1 MSFIRLIIVSVC
13 ILFLGCN
20 SNKKVKEES
29 TRESPKIAFTF
40 DDGSTKDLPN
50 HKLEEWNQLIL
61 RHLKKNDL
69 KAVLFATGS
78 FLEGEKGR
86 YILNSWNDAGHKIAN
101 HTYSHPYY
109 HSSKITLE
117 EFQQELL
124 KNDSV
129 IKNYSNYY
137 RYFRYPYLKEGN
149 TIAKR
154 DRFRTFLKNQNYKV
168 GHVTIDASDW
178 YVSSRLTKRL
188 KENPEVNVS
197 GYRDYYIDHI
207 YDRALFYDSLAT
219 QLTNRKI
226 PHTLLL
232 HHNLTSALFLDDLI
246 THFKNKG
253 WEVINADEAFKD
265 SIFNNEP
272 NTIPA
277 GESLVWA
284 LAKQSGKYENVLRYP
299 AEDSQ
304 YEKEAM
310 DGLGL

>member
-1 MSFIRLIIVSVC
+1 MSFIKLIIVSACV
-13 ILFLGCN
+13 LFLGCN
-20 SNKKVKEES
+20 SNKKVKEELIK
-29 TRESPKIAFTF
+29 ESPKIAFTF

-50 HKLEEWNQLIL
+50 YQLEEWNQLIL

-78 FLEGEKGR
+78 FLEGEKGK
-86 YILNSWNDAGHKIAN
+86 YVLNSWNDAGHKIAN

-109 HSSKITLE
+109 HSSKVTINDFE
-117 EFQQELL
+117 KELL
-124 KNDSV
+124 KNDSI

-149 TIAKR
+149 SEAKR
-154 DRFRTFLKNQNYKV
+154 DSFRAFLKNQNYKV

-188 KENPEVNVS
+188 KENPEADIS

-207 YDRALFYDSLAT
+207 YNRALFYDSLAA

-226 PHTLLL
+226 KHTLLL

-246 THFKNKG
+246 KHFKSKG
-253 WEVINADEAFKD
+253 WEVVNADEAFND
-265 SIFNNEP
+265 QIYNEHP
-272 NTIPA
+272 KTLPA
-277 GESLVWA
+277 GESLIWS
-284 LAKQSGKYENVLRYP
+284 LAKQTGKYDSILRYP
-299 AEDSQ
+299 PEDSQ
-304 YEKEAM
+304 YEKDNM
-310 DGLGL
+310 DILGL

>member
-1 MSFIRLIIVSVC
+1 
-13 ILFLGCN
+13 
-20 SNKKVKEES
+20 
-29 TRESPKIAFTF
+29 
-40 DDGSTKDLPN
+40 
-50 HKLEEWNQLIL
+50 
-61 RHLKKNDL
+61 
-69 KAVLFATGS
+69 
-78 FLEGEKGR
+78 
-86 YILNSWNDAGHKIAN
+86 
-101 HTYSHPYY
+101 
-109 HSSKITLE
+109 
-117 EFQQELL
+117 
-124 KNDSV
+124 
-129 IKNYSNYY
+129 
-137 RYFRYPYLKEGN
+137 
-149 TIAKR
+149 
-154 DRFRTFLKNQNYKV
+154 
-168 GHVTIDASDW
+168 VTIDASDW

-188 KENPEVNVS
+188 KENLEVNVS

-253 WEVINADEAFKD
+253 WEVINANQAFKD
-265 SIFNNEP
+265 SIYNNEP

-277 GESLVWA
+277 GESLIWA
-284 LAKQSGKYENVLRYP
+284 LAEQSGKYDDILRYP